1 MNFKKFL
8 CSILAIAMMMSMM
21 GTFVFAEDEA
31 AAISEEAPEQTE
43 VEMTEEPADE
53 AAVQLLATL
62 PTLYVNSDYTS
73 ETEGWG
79 ETHFA
84 NYASAYAYAS
94 VNSKNATIIIEKN
107 SSLSGNTFDN
117 NHKNCSKLAVVV
129 QDGAECGNALSK
141 WDMTYPVTVEPGGRV
156 PSARPTSAGIGNSH
170 IKNTLTVGAAGAE
183 KKAVIDF
190 HKGSYQDMSIAVLY
204 NGKLIANNAIIKVAD
219 LGFTGAA
226 TINDSELY
234 VKGIVAFG
242 KNTWYK
248 QTMTDSSMTVK
259 GHNFM
264 NEPTYY
270 STTGNI
276 FNNLT
281 MDNSTIVL
289 DDEAEGT
296 TVEPVTLQNLTMK
309 NGSAMII
316 EEEATINI
324 TGKTT
329 IENATLRVGD
339 LTITRKGSLTIDNET
354 LTAARQTAGVSADVI
369 HIEEGGT
376 LTIGLNNSLSASA
389 ITGNGTLVIDATEFD
404 YTSGSQ
410 STNLDLSGFS
420 GTVNV
425 INESDKEL
433 TVKVDEN
440 GIGVVVLAVAK
451 IGDDKFFADFAEA
464 LSALGE
470 NETLTLLDNVTITEK
485 WNTNPNDTDLD
496 IDVPC
501 TIDGGENK
509 YTIKFACEIF
519 DRNNYTAAF
528 RATAPV
534 TFKNLIIDMSGAT
547 HSSIWTRAISA
558 SSNLTVDNCTFIGNP
573 NATKPV
579 AIVYGEGATA
589 VIDDVEVSINKCEF
603 INWSRRTIGDNERG
617 TDVKKVTV
625 TGCTFN
631 GSSVVLSASGEI
643 VFTGNTLNDSNLSI
657 TSYTDKES
665 LKATA
670 TGNTINESGTVAGLT
685 YKVNAI
691 GEGVSVQKEISTYV
705 AKYNDVD
712 YFDFAKALEA
722 AKSAIAANETASRDI
737 LLYNNIADVNDDTLY
752 RVYDEPSEGQVLI
765 TFDFGGGTNAD
776 GYVSESFILN
786 YGEEIN
792 APTDFSRDGH
802 IFRGWDK
809 EVQKQAYAPTTY
821 TAVWVSEEDYGFKTV
836 LTPVGGTKVSGEN
849 AIKIDPKGSFLIEVS
864 IEDLHGDAP
873 WNVAEVTMDYDNKL
887 FTWNQNS
894 SSVEAVDENTLRFKI
909 YGADKVDGK
918 VVKQL
923 SFTAKSDTPDDYS
936 GAFKVT
942 EATVDTGWAANTID
956 ATPAEAGEA
965 TVYIFYSFS
974 VALGDGLSGA
984 PTATTDKDY
993 TGQIVGYD
1001 DEYNYV
1007 MTGTSGKNPLSI
1019 TFDNTGKFTV
1029 TKDQIVGDMVI
1040 SVEKT
1045 GLKGITADDVEL
1057 YEYVADK
1064 YVLVLLNA
1072 DKDRVYTY
1080 NGSLMYLT
1088 PHYDTVAGE
1097 KVHYGYLVKGT
1108 DFTADA
1114 AGSLNT
1120 EENKA
1125 LALAKIGRHKTAAA
1139 NLSLGNAEVG
1149 DVNNTGKLDVN
1160 DIQAVWNCYNVEEG
1174 NDGVSVN
1181 VNMPL
1186 YLRSDICGHNAGG
1199 RDKKVDSADVNAV
1212 RAMYDCEKNGG
1223 EVKIETALAND
1234 TTDGYYSITL
1244 TNGTTTTEL
1253 AKAIFSA

>member
-156 PSARPTSAGIGNSH
+156 PSARPTSASIGNSH

-296 TVEPVTLQNLTMK
+296 TVEPVTLQNLTLK

-451 IGDDKFFADFAEA
+451 IGDDKYFADFAEA

-547 HSSIWTRAISA
+547 HNSTYMRAISTSA
-558 SSNLTVDNCTFIGNP
+558 NITVENCNFIGNP
-573 NATKPV
+573 SAGNTT
-579 AIVYGEGATA
+579 AIICGEGAGAANIGAVTA
-589 VIDDVEVSINKCEF
+589 DIKGSTFIDWRYGIS
-603 INWSRRTIGDNERG
+603 DNRNDQDMK
-617 TDVKKVTV
+617 TFSV
-625 TGCTFN
+625 TGSTFTN
-631 GSSVVLSASGEI
+631 AKALVSAKENI
-643 VFTGNTLNDSNLSI
+643 TFTGNTLNDSNLDI
-657 TSYTDKES
+657 KSYSNEENVKV
-665 LKATA
+665 TA

-685 YKVNAI
+685 YKVSAI

-792 APTDFSRDGH
+792 APTDFSKDGH

-894 SSVEAVDENTLRFKI
+894 SSVEAVDENTLRFKV

-923 SFTAKSDTPDDYS
+923 SFTAKSDTAGDYS

-965 TVYIFYSFS
+965 TVYIYYSFS

-1007 MTGTSGKNPLSI
+1007 MTGSSGKNPLTI

-1040 SVEKT
+1040 NVEKT

-1072 DKDRVYTY
+1072 DKNRIYTY

-1120 EENKA
+1120 ADNKA

-1223 EVKIETALAND
+1223 EVKIETALADD